1 MASFHSGLITGA
13 NPLGVTPLSTGTA
26 PETNAGPTLAM
37 NDVTVGTL
45 SALVYG
51 QAKVNL
57 MTLEPQWQVSA
68 DASTW
73 YDAKTA
79 NNAASVV
86 MTTGTGAAV
95 PATVVVSAPDAVY
108 GWAYARCSV
117 VSRLADAVDG
127 DDEYNVSYN
136 YLKRG
141 YAL

>member
-13 NPLGVTPLSTGTA
+13 NPLGVTSLSTGTA

-86 MTTGTGAAV
+86 M
-95 PATVVVSAPDAVY
+95 SAPDAVY